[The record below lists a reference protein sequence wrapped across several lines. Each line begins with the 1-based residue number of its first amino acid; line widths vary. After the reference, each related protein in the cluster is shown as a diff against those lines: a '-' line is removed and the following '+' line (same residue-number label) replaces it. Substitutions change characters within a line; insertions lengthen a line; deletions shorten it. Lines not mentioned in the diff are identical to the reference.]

1 MRFTDIFIRR
11 PILALSLSL
20 LLLIIGIQSVFK
32 LQIREYPELTNTVIT
47 VSTAYYG
54 APAEVI
60 QGFITQPLQQSI
72 AEADNLDFL
81 ESNSSMGSSTITAY
95 MKTGADPDAALSEIM
110 AKVNAVRAR
119 LPSEALDPN
128 ISRSTGSSTSIMY
141 IAFSSDELK
150 AAQIVDYVNRNVQPQ
165 MVTVTGVAKA
175 NVYGPQLSMR
185 VWLDPVKLANHKL
198 TAAEV
203 VNALQNNNFRS
214 APGQA
219 KSRFFLYNV
228 EADTDLKT
236 RAEFEQL
243 IVARSESGIVRL
255 NDVAELELDAAR
267 ETVRAKADAQTAVV
281 VAIDPT
287 PTANPLTVAKLIT
300 EMLPE
305 VEANLPDSMGMQVL
319 YDSTEYIE
327 SSINEVLTTIVE
339 ATIIVVVVIFLFMGN
354 LRAVLIPVIAIPL
367 SLIGVC
373 LAMQALGF
381 SLNLLT
387 LLAMV
392 LAIGLVVDDA
402 IVVVENVDRH
412 IRQGM
417 KPFDA
422 AIVGTREIALPV
434 ISMTI
439 TLAAVYSPIAMV
451 EGLTG
456 VLFAEFALTLAGAV
470 VVSGFVALTL
480 SPVMCSVLLKH
491 NPNPGRFEVGV
502 HKFLDSLDS
511 GYDKLVGG
519 VLKYRPVVVI
529 FAIIVMGSLYP
540 LLKIIPTEL
549 APAEDKGAAMIMANG
564 PAGANIDYMDQYTT
578 EVGRR
583 GMALDDI
590 ASAFTLAGIPSATQ
604 GLGFLNTTLWEDRTM
619 SQDEL
624 VKAIQDETADIAGV
638 SVASF
643 PLPVLPGAS
652 GGFPVQF
659 VLQGTGD
666 YRTLVSLAQ
675 ELQQAAMQSG
685 YFVFTDLDTKF
696 QTATLDIKVNRD
708 KAGAY
713 GVKMADIA
721 STLGTLMGDGYI
733 NHINYDGRSYEVI
746 PQVKRE
752 DRLSPEAI
760 GQFYVKTVD
769 GSPVPLVNLIEWDL
783 TGQPSSLLQMN
794 QTNSVTLNGALMPG
808 QTMGDALKF
817 LEQKSAEILP
827 KGYGFEYKGE
837 SRQFVQE
844 GSALYATFGLA
855 LAIIF
860 LVLAAQFESIRDPIV
875 IMVSVPLAICG
886 ALLMMGWGLAS
897 LNIYTQIGMIT
908 LVGLITKHGI
918 LMCEVAKERQILKG
932 EDKITAIRHA
942 ARIRLR
948 AILMT
953 TISMVAGLVPLLLAV
968 GPGAAARFDI
978 GMVICAGL
986 SIGTIFTLFVLPVIY
1001 SYLGANHKPVPSV
1014 DHLVGDTVAD

>member
-1 MRFTDIFIRR
+1 
-11 PILALSLSL
+11 
-20 LLLIIGIQSVFK
+20 
-32 LQIREYPELTNTVIT
+32 
-47 VSTAYYG
+47 
-54 APAEVI
+54 
-60 QGFITQPLQQSI
+60 
-72 AEADNLDFL
+72 
-81 ESNSSMGSSTITAY
+81 
-95 MKTGADPDAALSEIM
+95 
-110 AKVNAVRAR
+110 
-119 LPSEALDPN
+119 
-128 ISRSTGSSTSIMY
+128 
-141 IAFSSDELK
+141 
-150 AAQIVDYVNRNVQPQ
+150 
-165 MVTVTGVAKA
+165 
-175 NVYGPQLSMR
+175 
-185 VWLDPVKLANHKL
+185 
-198 TAAEV
+198 
-203 VNALQNNNFRS
+203 
-214 APGQA
+214 
-219 KSRFFLYNV
+219 
-228 EADTDLKT
+228 
-236 RAEFEQL
+236 
-243 IVARSESGIVRL
+243 
-255 NDVAELELDAAR
+255 
-267 ETVRAKADAQTAVV
+267 
-281 VAIDPT
+281 
-287 PTANPLTVAKLIT
+287 
-300 EMLPE
+300 
-305 VEANLPDSMGMQVL
+305 
-319 YDSTEYIE
+319 
-327 SSINEVLTTIVE
+327 
-339 ATIIVVVVIFLFMGN
+339 
-354 LRAVLIPVIAIPL
+354 
-367 SLIGVC
+367 
-373 LAMQALGF
+373 
-381 SLNLLT
+381 
-387 LLAMV
+387 
-392 LAIGLVVDDA
+392 
-402 IVVVENVDRH
+402 
-412 IRQGM
+412 
-417 KPFDA
+417 
-422 AIVGTREIALPV
+422 
-434 ISMTI
+434 
-439 TLAAVYSPIAMV
+439 
-451 EGLTG
+451 
-456 VLFAEFALTLAGAV
+456 
-470 VVSGFVALTL
+470 
-480 SPVMCSVLLKH
+480 
-491 NPNPGRFEVGV
+491 
-502 HKFLDSLDS
+502 
-511 GYDKLVGG
+511 
-519 VLKYRPVVVI
+519 
-529 FAIIVMGSLYP
+529 
-540 LLKIIPTEL
+540 
-549 APAEDKGAAMIMANG
+549 
-564 PAGANIDYMDQYTT
+564 
-578 EVGRR
+578 
-583 GMALDDI
+583 
-590 ASAFTLAGIPSATQ
+590 
-604 GLGFLNTTLWEDRTM
+604 
-619 SQDEL
+619 
-624 VKAIQDETADIAGV
+624 
-638 SVASF
+638 
-643 PLPVLPGAS
+643 
-652 GGFPVQF
+652 VQF

-986 SIGTIFTLFVLPVIY
+986 SIGTVFTLFVLPVIY

>member
-1 MRFTDIFIRR
+1 MKFTDIFIRR
-11 PILALSLSL
+11 PVLALSLSL
-20 LLLIIGIQSVFK
+20 LLLIVGMQSIFK

-47 VSTAYYG
+47 VTTSYYG

-81 ESNSSMGSSTITAY
+81 ESKSAMGSSTITAY
-95 MKTGADPDAALSEIM
+95 MKTGADPDAALSEVM
-110 AKVNAVRAR
+110 AKVNAVRAQ

-128 ISRSTGSSTSIMY
+128 IARSTGSSTSIMY
-141 IAFSSDELK
+141 ISFSSEDLK
-150 AAQIVDYVNRNVQPQ
+150 SAQLVDYVNRNVQPQ

-203 VNALQNNNFRS
+203 VSALQNNNFRS

-219 KSRFFLYNV
+219 KSRFKVYNV

-236 RAEFEQL
+236 REEFQQL
-243 IVARSESGIVRL
+243 IVSRSASGIVRL
-255 NDVAELELDAAR
+255 GDVAELELDSAR
-267 ETVRAKADAQTAVV
+267 ETVRAKADATTAVV

-287 PTANPLTVAKLIT
+287 PTANPLTVATLIN
-300 EMLPE
+300 EMLPNIQ
-305 VEANLPDSMGMQVL
+305 VNLPDSMKMEVL

-327 SSINEVLTTIVE
+327 SSIDEVLHTIVE
-339 ATIIVVVVIFLFMGN
+339 ATVIVVVVIFLFMGN
-354 LRAVLIPVIAIPL
+354 FRAVLIPVIAIPL
-367 SLIGVC
+367 SLVGVC

-412 IRQGM
+412 IRLGM

-491 NPNPGRFEVGV
+491 NPHPGRFEAGV
-502 HKFLDSLDS
+502 HRFLNRLDS
-511 GYDKLVGG
+511 GYDRMVGA
-519 VLKYRPVVVI
+519 VLARRPVVVI
-529 FAIIVMGSLYP
+529 FALIVMGSLYP

-549 APAEDKGAAMIMANG
+549 APAEDKGAAMIMATG
-564 PAGANIDYMDQYTT
+564 PAGANLDYVDQYTT
-578 EVGRR
+578 EIGRR
-583 GMALDDI
+583 ALKLDDI
-590 ASAFTLAGIPSATQ
+590 AGSFTLAGIPSSTQ
-604 GLGFLNTTLWEDRTM
+604 GLGFLRTVVWDDRTM
-619 SQDEL
+619 DQDTL
-624 VKAIQDETADIAGV
+624 VKTIQAKTADIAGV

-643 PLPVLPGAS
+643 PLPVLPGSS

-666 YRTLVSLAQ
+666 YRSLVSLAQ

-685 YFVFTDLDTKF
+685 FFVFSDLDTKF
-696 QTATLDIKVNRD
+696 ETGTLDIQVNRD

-721 STLGTLMGDGYI
+721 STLGTLMGDGYV
-733 NHINYDGRSYEVI
+733 NHINFDGRSYEVI

-769 GSPVPLVNLIEWDL
+769 SSLVPLVNLIDWKL
-783 TGQPSSLLQMN
+783 KGQPEALLQMN
-794 QTNSVTLNGALMPG
+794 QTNSVTLNAALMPG
-808 QTMGDALKF
+808 QTMGDALNF
-817 LEQKSAEILP
+817 LEQKSAELLP
-827 KGYGFEYKGE
+827 KGYSFNYKGE
-837 SRQFVQE
+837 SRQFKQE
-844 GSALYATFGLA
+844 GSALFATFGLA

-860 LVLAAQFESIRDPIV
+860 LVLAAQFESLRDPLV

-886 ALLMMGWGLAS
+886 ALLMMGWGLAT

-918 LMCEVAKERQILKG
+918 LMCEVAKERQILRG

-953 TISMVAGLVPLLLAV
+953 TISMVAGLIPLLLAV

-986 SIGTIFTLFVLPVIY
+986 SIGTVFTLFVLPVIY
-1001 SYLGANHKPVPSV
+1001 SYLGANHKQIPSV
-1014 DHLVGDTVAD
+1014 EHLQGETVAD

>member
-1 MRFTDIFIRR
+1 MRFTDTFIRR

-20 LLLIIGIQSVFK
+20 LLLIVGVQAVLK

-47 VSTAYYG
+47 VTTAYYG

-81 ESNSSMGSSTITAY
+81 ESTSAMGSSTITAY
-95 MKTGADPDAALSEIM
+95 MKTGSDPDAALSEIM
-110 AKVNAVRAR
+110 AKVNAVRAS

-128 ISRSTGSSTSIMY
+128 IARSTGSSTSIMY
-141 IAFSSDELK
+141 IALTSGELK
-150 AAQIVDYVNRNVQPQ
+150 SAQIVDYVNRNVQPQ

-175 NVYGPQLSMR
+175 NVYGPALSMR
-185 VWLDPVKLANHKL
+185 VWLDPVKLANYKL

-203 VNALQNNNFRS
+203 VGALQNNNFRS

-219 KSRFFLYNV
+219 KSRFFTYNV

-236 RAEFEQL
+236 KAEFEQL
-243 IVARSESGIVRL
+243 IVARSGSGIVRL
-255 NDVAELELDAAR
+255 SDVAEVELSAAR
-267 ETVRAKADAQTAVV
+267 EMVRAKGDGQTAVV

-287 PTANPLTVAKLIT
+287 PTANPLTVAKAIID
-300 EMLPE
+300 MLPDI
-305 VEANLPDSMGMQVL
+305 EANLPDNMDMKVL

-327 SSINEVLTTIVE
+327 SSINEVLSTIVE
-339 ATIIVVVVIFLFMGN
+339 ATVIVVVVIFLFMGS

-367 SLIGVC
+367 SLVGVC
-373 LAMQALGF
+373 LAMQAMGF

-412 IRQGM
+412 IRMGM

-491 NPNPGRFEVGV
+491 NPNPGGFEQGV
-502 HKFLDSLDS
+502 HNFLDKLDS

-519 VLKYRPVVVI
+519 VLNNRPVILV
-529 FAIIVMGSLYP
+529 FALIVMGSLYP
-540 LLKIIPTEL
+540 LLKIIPSEL
-549 APAEDKGAAMIMANG
+549 APAEDKGAAMIMVTG
-564 PAGANIDYMDQYTT
+564 PAGANLDYMDAYTT
-578 EVGRR
+578 EVGMK
-583 GMALDDI
+583 GMELEDI
-590 ASAFTLAGIPSATQ
+590 ASAFTLAGIPSSTQ
-604 GLGFLNTTLWEDRTM
+604 GLGFLNTTLWEQRTM
-619 SQDEL
+619 DQDTL
-624 VKAIQDETADIAGV
+624 VKAIQQKSADIAGV

-659 VLQGTGD
+659 VLQGPGD

-685 YFVFTDLDTKF
+685 YFVFSDLDTKF
-696 QTATLDIKVNRD
+696 ETATLNISVNRD

-713 GVKMADIA
+713 GVKMVDIA
-721 STLGTLMGDGYI
+721 NTLGTLMGDGYI

-746 PQVKRE
+746 PQVKRV
-752 DRLSPEAI
+752 DRLSPESI
-760 GQFYVKTVD
+760 EQFYVKTVD
-769 GSPVPLVNLIEWDL
+769 GSAVPLSNLIEWDL
-783 TGQPSSLLQMN
+783 RGQPESLLQMN
-794 QTNSVTLNGALMPG
+794 QTNSITLNGALMPG
-808 QTMGDALKF
+808 QTMGDALAF
-817 LEQKSAEILP
+817 LEQKANDILP
-827 KGYGFEYKGE
+827 KGYGFDYKGE
-837 SRQFVQE
+837 SRQYVQE
-844 GSALYATFGLA
+844 GSALFTTFGLA

-886 ALLMMGWGLAS
+886 ALLMMGWGLAT

-918 LMCEVAKERQILKG
+918 LMCEVAKERQILRG
-932 EDKITAIRHA
+932 EDKMTAIRHA

-953 TISMVAGLVPLLLAV
+953 TISMVAGLIPLLLAV

-986 SIGTIFTLFVLPVIY
+986 SIGTVFTLFVLPVIY
-1001 SYLGANHKPVPSV
+1001 SYFGANHKPVPSV
-1014 DHLVGDTVAD
+1014 AHLQGETVAD

>member
-1 MRFTDIFIRR
+1 
-11 PILALSLSL
+11 
-20 LLLIIGIQSVFK
+20 
-32 LQIREYPELTNTVIT
+32 
-47 VSTAYYG
+47 
-54 APAEVI
+54 
-60 QGFITQPLQQSI
+60 
-72 AEADNLDFL
+72 
-81 ESNSSMGSSTITAY
+81 
-95 MKTGADPDAALSEIM
+95 
-110 AKVNAVRAR
+110 
-119 LPSEALDPN
+119 
-128 ISRSTGSSTSIMY
+128 
-141 IAFSSDELK
+141 
-150 AAQIVDYVNRNVQPQ
+150 
-165 MVTVTGVAKA
+165 
-175 NVYGPQLSMR
+175 
-185 VWLDPVKLANHKL
+185 
-198 TAAEV
+198 
-203 VNALQNNNFRS
+203 
-214 APGQA
+214 
-219 KSRFFLYNV
+219 
-228 EADTDLKT
+228 
-236 RAEFEQL
+236 
-243 IVARSESGIVRL
+243 VRL
-255 NDVAELELDAAR
+255 SDVAEVELDAAR
-267 ETVRAKADAQTAVV
+267 EMVKAKGDGQTAVV

-287 PTANPLTVAKLIT
+287 PTANPLTVAKAIID
-300 EMLPE
+300 MLPDI
-305 VEANLPDSMGMQVL
+305 EANLPDNMDMKVL

-327 SSINEVLTTIVE
+327 SSINEVLSTIVE
-339 ATIIVVVVIFLFMGN
+339 ATVIVVVVIFLFMGS

-367 SLIGVC
+367 SLVGVC
-373 LAMQALGF
+373 LAMQAMGF

-412 IRQGM
+412 IRMGM

-491 NPNPGRFEVGV
+491 NPNPGGFEQGV
-502 HKFLDSLDS
+502 HNFLDKLDS

-519 VLKYRPVVVI
+519 VLNNRPVILV
-529 FAIIVMGSLYP
+529 FALIVMGSLYP
-540 LLKIIPTEL
+540 LLKIIPSEL
-549 APAEDKGAAMIMANG
+549 APAEDKGAAMIMVTG
-564 PAGANIDYMDQYTT
+564 PAGANLDYMDAYTT
-578 EVGRR
+578 EVGMK
-583 GMALDDI
+583 GMELEDI
-590 ASAFTLAGIPSATQ
+590 ASAFTLAGIPSSTQ
-604 GLGFLNTTLWEDRTM
+604 GLGFLNTTLWEQRTM
-619 SQDEL
+619 DQDTL
-624 VKAIQDETADIAGV
+624 VKAIQQKSADIAGV

-659 VLQGTGD
+659 VLQGPGD

-685 YFVFTDLDTKF
+685 YFVFSDLDTKF
-696 QTATLDIKVNRD
+696 ETATLNISVNRD

-713 GVKMADIA
+713 GVKMVDIA
-721 STLGTLMGDGYI
+721 NTLGTLMGDGYI

-746 PQVKRE
+746 PQVKRV
-752 DRLSPEAI
+752 DRLSPESI
-760 GQFYVKTVD
+760 EQFYVKTVD
-769 GSPVPLVNLIEWDL
+769 GSAVPLSNLIEWDL
-783 TGQPSSLLQMN
+783 RGQPESLLQMN
-794 QTNSVTLNGALMPG
+794 QTNSITLNGALMPG
-808 QTMGDALKF
+808 QTMGDALAF
-817 LEQKSAEILP
+817 LEQKANDILP
-827 KGYGFEYKGE
+827 KGYGFDYKGE
-837 SRQFVQE
+837 SRQYVQE
-844 GSALYATFGLA
+844 GSALFTTFGLA

-886 ALLMMGWGLAS
+886 ALLMMGWGLAT

-918 LMCEVAKERQILKG
+918 LMCEVAKERQILRG
-932 EDKITAIRHA
+932 EDKMTAIRHA

-953 TISMVAGLVPLLLAV
+953 TISMVAGLIPLLLAV

-986 SIGTIFTLFVLPVIY
+986 SIGTVFTLFVLPVIY
-1001 SYLGANHKPVPSV
+1001 SYFGANHKPVPSV
-1014 DHLVGDTVAD
+1014 AHLQGETVAD